1 MDSEGF
7 PKGEVIKWIKGE
19 GIESFAKFKL
29 FVKQL
34 TCVKDCAERNIRLI
48 QDFISGYKS
57 EDMTQHRMLVAQD
70 NRKKLKKECSKN
82 ELKLI

>member
-1 MDSEGF
+1 MDQE
-7 PKGEVIKWIKGE
+7 E

-34 TCVKDCAERNIRLI
+34 TCVNDCAERNIRLI
-48 QDFISGYKS
+48 QDFMSGYKS
-57 EDMTQHRMLVAQD
+57 EDMKQNLMLVAKD